1 MCQYIRLLVALCTF
15 QEGYVLLF
23 SHLLSNNESWY
34 ATNQR
39 RTETLS
45 ILTIRVFG
53 LQCRW
58 STYQYMTIY
67 LSFFN
72 ICWSNLYSIR
82 TCFIFL
88 SRISKLSNI
97 LVRNQPENLKLFL
110 ISTSSL
116 FICVLYIVNKC

>member
-1 MCQYIRLLVALCTF
+1 MCQYIRPLVALCTF
-15 QEGYVLLF
+15 QEGCVLLF
-23 SHLLSNNESWY
+23 SHLCGKNESWY

-53 LQCRW
+53 LRCRW

-72 ICWSNLYSIR
+72 ICWSILYSIR

-97 LVRNQPENLKLFL
+97 LVRNQPEILKLF
-110 ISTSSL
+110 
-116 FICVLYIVNKC
+116 